1 MEARYDIR
9 TKRKVLAL
17 FWLSRGMSNTGVSI
31 LLKRRYPQGRDSPDP
46 MYNLVRSSNKESG
59 GMIRDHKTDRYSPYY
74 ADQYIRTLMLDE
86 DKNELVELRRDER
99 DILNREKINLTAK
112 DMHRKQ
118 YPQTA
123 TVHIGIRLARDISPR
138 KRNKLPER
146 ASDDNLAPNELET
159 LLSEDRFNLGT
170 IASTLPEIGAIRY
183 RSIAPRSSLPGR
195 LPPMRLHPMSPP
207 PMSPTYQ
214 PIGASRTKAPSKSRH
229 SAPYPRTKSTNRSE
243 PSGTSPLG
251 PFQTQPPG
259 ELRQV
264 TYATSSLPLSASA
277 QSSRSRGEYTSDA
290 RSYSPYNTGSDSGQA
305 QQYYDPR
312 YVQPAELTSGHGAST
327 RALGQ
332 STRGY
337 PRSSEYI
344 SESSRPSD
352 PWTLG
357 AMDPAMADAGTPISW
372 ERSPRETREQTEQR
386 LRWDAREEGW
396 RRQQSGRGGNGGSR

>member
-17 FWLSRGMSNTGVSI
+17 FWLSRGMSYTGVSI

-59 GMIRDHKTDRYSPYY
+59 GMIRDAKTDRYSPYY
-74 ADQYIRTLMLDE
+74 ADQYIRTLMS
-86 DKNELVELRRDER
+86 DKDKTELVELRRDER
-99 DILNREKINLTAK
+99 DILNKEKTNLTAK
-112 DMHRKQ
+112 DMHRER

-123 TVHIGIRLARDISPR
+123 TVHIGLRSAKDILPHKR
-138 KRNKLPER
+138 KKLPER
-146 ASDDNLAPNELET
+146 ASDDYFAPNELET

-170 IASTLPEIGAIRY
+170 IASTLPETGAIRY
-183 RSIAPRSSLPGR
+183 RSTAPRSSPPG
-195 LPPMRLHPMSPP
+195 RLHPMSPP
-207 PMSPTYQ
+207 SMSPTG
-214 PIGASRTKAPSKSRH
+214 I
-229 SAPYPRTKSTNRSE
+229 
-243 PSGTSPLG
+243 SPLG
-251 PFQTQPPG
+251 PLQPQLPG

-264 TYATSSLPLSASA
+264 PYVTSRLPFSASA
-277 QSSRSRGEYTSDA
+277 QSSRRRGEYTSDA
-290 RSYSPYNTGSDSGQA
+290 HSYSPYNTGSDSGQA

-357 AMDPAMADAGTPISW
+357 AMDPTMADAGTPISW